1 MTYNFTVSPDFNP
14 NHLSGWFIFNTWLQ
28 KTIEEGIHL
37 ELYDDF
43 ESQRRA
49 IGDDKFDLI
58 YANPYDASLLV
69 REKGFV
75 PLASPSGKSDEAIIA
90 VRGDSPV
97 QRVEELQPG
106 LRIASTDD
114 PDVNMMCMIMLEP
127 GDLDGNNTS
136 VKECDT
142 YVLVAKE
149 LIQGNADVGFFL
161 EETYNDL
168 SNVIR
173 SQLRPLVQSQ
183 IQVIHHVLLA
193 GPALAHKFDVMRSAL
208 LAMGED
214 EKGRGVLESLGFTGW
229 DAVEQEDTEFMIDL
243 MDTLER

>member
-28 KTIEEGIHL
+28 KSINEGIHL

-43 ESQRRA
+43 DSQRRA
-49 IGDDKFDLI
+49 INDDKFDLI

-69 REKGFV
+69 RKKGFV
-75 PLASPSGKSDEAIIA
+75 PLASPHDKSDEAIIA
-90 VRGDSPV
+90 VRADSPV
-97 QRVEELQPG
+97 RQVEDLKPG
-106 LRIASTDD
+106 TRIASTDD

-127 GDLDGNNTS
+127 ADLNAENTI
-136 VKECDT
+136 VKQSDT
-142 YVLVAKE
+142 YVIVAKD
-149 LIQGNADVGFFL
+149 LITHKADVGFFL

-183 IQVIHHVLLA
+183 IQVINHVLLA
-193 GPALAHKFDVMRSAL
+193 GPNLAHRREEMQAAL
-208 LAMGED
+208 KEMEQND
-214 EKGRGVLESLGFTGW
+214 KGKGVLESLGIKGW
-229 DAVEQEDTEFMIDL
+229 SVVDQEETEFMIDL
-243 MDTLER
+243 MDTLET